1 MLKRNLSLIA
11 LSSTLML
18 PAAAHELS
26 FGAGALSINMFNQLT
41 FTDTKLAGP
50 TPTIVFDSNANTV
63 TGEIYVGY
71 AYNVNRGFDI
81 AAEVFYDFNSPKL
94 QQYVADQSFI
104 QVDYTNQIGVRVLP
118 GFNITPSTRFF
129 IDVAYLFLEG
139 QLQTSKLLNAS
150 DFVNTTTT
158 TTTNK
163 WSGAIQYGAGFETM
177 IYESFGLRASYTVT
191 PTINSNAS
199 HGTSVTSK
207 DGTLTY
213 STKPTFYAFYLG
225 GIFRFGF

>member
-11 LSSTLML
+11 LSSALIL

-26 FGAGALSINMFNQLT
+26 FGAGALSVNMFNQLT
-41 FTDTKLAGP
+41 FTDTALPGP
-50 TPTIVFDSNANTV
+50 QPIFVYDANATTV
-63 TGEIYVGY
+63 TGEIYLGY

-81 AAEVFYDFNSPKL
+81 AAEVFYDFASPKL
-94 QQYVADQSFI
+94 QQYVGFSSFV
-104 QVDYTNQIGVRVLP
+104 QTDYTNLIGVRVLP

-129 IDVAYLFLEG
+129 VDVAYLFLEG
-139 QLQTSKLLNAS
+139 KLDTSHLVDAS
-150 DFVNTTTT
+150 DFVNTN

-163 WSGAIQYGAGFETM
+163 WAGAIQYGAGFETM

-191 PTINSNAS
+191 PSVKSSAS

-207 DGTLTY
+207 DGTITL
-213 STKPTFYAFYLG
+213 SSEPTFYAFYLG
-225 GIFRFGF
+225 GIFRFAF